1 MKKQKGFSLLQL
13 MIVIAVSTT
22 IVASAMI
29 LYRDSINSADLKDL
43 MYNLSSMNLAMRDM
57 FQRGGTENFDTR
69 LARTAN
75 IVPSAMSFEDGK
87 LYNVFGGEVRIMGR
101 TNPNTATSLVGIRS
115 FEIQYEYVPQEL
127 CSDILNN
134 QLKSNWTAFG
144 VTSGENSPVAADTR
158 IYSSDGTANNF
169 SEGGEVLR
177 ETEII
182 KLCSIDS
189 SRVNMTFI
197 YDTDI

>member
-1 MKKQKGFSLLQL
+1 MNRQKGFSLLQL

-29 LYRDSINSADLKDL
+29 LYRDSRSSADLKDL
-43 MYNLSSMNLAMRDM
+43 MYNLSSVNLAMRNM
-57 FQRGGTENFDTR
+57 FQRGGTENFDTS
-69 LARTAN
+69 LAKTAN
-75 IVPSAMSFEDGK
+75 IVPSGMSFEDGK

-127 CSDILNN
+127 CSNILNN

-144 VTSGENSPVAADTR
+144 VTSGENNPVPADTR

-169 SEGGEVLR
+169 YEGGEVLR